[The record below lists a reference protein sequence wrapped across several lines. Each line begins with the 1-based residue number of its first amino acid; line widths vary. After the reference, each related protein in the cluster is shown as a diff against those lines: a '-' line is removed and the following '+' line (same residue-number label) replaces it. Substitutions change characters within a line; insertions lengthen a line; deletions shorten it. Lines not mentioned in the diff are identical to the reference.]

1 MNNRDRQQ
9 APAPKPPVPT
19 PRVVGVQQGVQQGV
33 PQAGQPAA
41 KVQQTAQQTAPK
53 PKVHPAMLAR
63 APVAAPPS
71 TAKPAAK
78 PAVPPATGT
87 PERLIAILER
97 SGTLYAQ
104 LMTHAK
110 ARRAAL
116 RAGDFAGFSRLDEPE
131 KRVVAQIAD
140 LDQQRLAEARALAAK
155 LGLAADASLV
165 QIAEKLPPS
174 PGGRIL
180 ILREELRTLILEVRR
195 ETSVVRQAAE
205 RLSAHIA
212 GIVQSV
218 HAALAHA
225 NIYSSAGQIATSGGS
240 ISSLDIRS

>member
-1 MNNRDRQQ
+1 VNNRDRQS
-9 APAPKPPVPT
+9 APAQKPPVPT
-19 PRVVGVQQGVQQGV
+19 PRVVSVQQGGQAPAAAK
-33 PQAGQPAA
+33 PQQPA
-41 KVQQTAQQTAPK
+41 QK

-63 APVAAPPS
+63 APVAAAVAPAPKPVAKT
-71 TAKPAAK
+71 TAPI
-78 PAVPPATGT
+78 ATGT
-87 PERLIAILER
+87 PDRLVNILER

-116 RAGDFAGFSRLDEPE
+116 RAGDFVGFSRLDEPE

-140 LDQQRLAEARALAAK
+140 LDQQRLAEARALAVK

-165 QIAEKLPPS
+165 EIAERLPPS
-174 PGGRIL
+174 TGGRIL
-180 ILREELRTLILEVRR
+180 VLREELRVLILDVRR

-225 NIYSSAGQIATSGGS
+225 NIYSSAGQIATSGGT